1 MRIDNENLS
10 GIILFVMLN
19 TLLLILNVLDI
30 NYFLFNGKLPEGVNH
45 KGFVHDGI
53 GTLITSIVVAIC
65 IILFYFRGELNFHKQ
80 NKWLKIMAL
89 IWILQNAFMI
99 FSTAYRNN
107 LYIDESGISYK
118 KIGVYVYLIL
128 ALIGLATTFIKVV
141 KLKTNWYLFRV
152 NAAVY
157 YYFIVFTCFFNWDI
171 IITDFNINKHTVEH
185 KKLEKYLL
193 LDLSYKN
200 LPQLLTLP
208 DSVANSDDYE
218 ARDYYNFSR
227 GTYYY
232 NFKSGL
238 SNKLLNFM
246 KDYQQM
252 EWQSNCI
259 EKTRTYNDILAIKDE
274 VDSLE
279 FQYNYFESLK
289 YLRAFDNLRSLII
302 LNNSLNDLSELK
314 QFPKLESLTLRNTQI
329 DTLDKM
335 PAFASLRELDLSG
348 NNIVDLYPIARLR
361 NVEVLDISG
370 ENNRPKA
377 YSPLLAL
384 KKLKKLTIGSIT
396 SEGLDSLQKTFPNVK
411 IVANV
416 VNTYEGR

>member
-1 MRIDNENLS
+1 
-10 GIILFVMLN
+10 
-19 TLLLILNVLDI
+19 
-30 NYFLFNGKLPEGVNH
+30 
-45 KGFVHDGI
+45 
-53 GTLITSIVVAIC
+53 
-65 IILFYFRGELNFHKQ
+65 
-80 NKWLKIMAL
+80 
-89 IWILQNAFMI
+89 
-99 FSTAYRNN
+99 
-107 LYIDESGISYK
+107 
-118 KIGVYVYLIL
+118 
-128 ALIGLATTFIKVV
+128 
-141 KLKTNWYLFRV
+141 
-152 NAAVY
+152 
-157 YYFIVFTCFFNWDI
+157 
-171 IITDFNINKHTVEH
+171 
-185 KKLEKYLL
+185 
-193 LDLSYKN
+193 
-200 LPQLLTLP
+200 
-208 DSVANSDDYE
+208 
-218 ARDYYNFSR
+218 
-227 GTYYY
+227 
-232 NFKSGL
+232 
-238 SNKLLNFM
+238 M